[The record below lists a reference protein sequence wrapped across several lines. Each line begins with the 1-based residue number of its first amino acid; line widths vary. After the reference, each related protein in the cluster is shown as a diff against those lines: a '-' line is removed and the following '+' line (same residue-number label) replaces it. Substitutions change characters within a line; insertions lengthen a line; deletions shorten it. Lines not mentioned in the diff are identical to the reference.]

1 MTKVVKLY
9 FLESLLKLRCEMRSV
24 INSSE
29 TDKTAKNGVLQL
41 CLKLKPQV
49 KFRWNL
55 STGQILEGE
64 AAVGA
69 KLFILDKVYK
79 LFDGLERVKSLKK
92 SSNNICTTT

>member
-1 MTKVVKLY
+1 
-9 FLESLLKLRCEMRSV
+9 MRSV
-24 INSSE
+24 INSFE

-49 KFRWNL
+49 KFQWNL

-92 SSNNICTTT
+92 S